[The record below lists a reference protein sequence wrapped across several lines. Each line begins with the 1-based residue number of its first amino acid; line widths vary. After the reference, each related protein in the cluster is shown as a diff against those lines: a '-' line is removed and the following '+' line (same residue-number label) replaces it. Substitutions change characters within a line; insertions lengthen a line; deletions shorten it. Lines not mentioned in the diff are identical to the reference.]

1 VFTGFDD
8 FEEADDVDNGC
19 EDPHRDDP
27 LPGMHER
34 ECMAV
39 QTLRRLQELTR
50 LRDICNNELA
60 REDIQ
65 AVIDNIIAQF

>member
-1 VFTGFDD
+1 
-8 FEEADDVDNGC
+8 
-19 EDPHRDDP
+19 
-27 LPGMHER
+27 MHER
-34 ECMAV
+34 ECVAV

-60 REDIQ
+60 RQDIQ